1 MFVKNDRAIAVFLGM
16 AILLPFFNFLRF
28 APLADWYFCGLG
40 LVFLGVGFV
49 VSVMQNNEYRFPRI
63 SAVGLLFVTALLFS
77 KSVDLVIPAALILL
91 LFFFFIGL
99 GDLNISKRRIVLVE
113 TIAILIFVVALI
125 QTLLG
130 FAQVFDLAKYFYGF
144 ISYDVNNR
152 TGNIFGN
159 IGQRNHYA
167 DFLGWGVVSACYLF
181 AVQKLRVYF
190 FVLSIFMIELLLLW
204 CGSRLPFGYF
214 LIAALVAWFWVKR
227 SNQNVVVRKMV
238 LGIVVAIL
246 LFSIMQIFGRQIDLF
261 VNYVGMPL
269 HVESGAERILA
280 ADVGFR
286 RRVEWAKAWDIFLSH
301 PFFGVGLGNF
311 AHYSVQM
318 EAFSGYPK
326 YPESWLFTNCH
337 NLVFQLLAET
347 GIFGAV
353 VVVFGLAFCLFPYF
367 SKGKQNVENLFLIC
381 IAGIILGHSML
392 EYPLWYWPFLAM
404 LYTICALSPV
414 ASYRLDMSK
423 MFCSAISLAVAA
435 CCFMN
440 FYFGRTVFYE
450 LVGYNMP
457 VPSISENIRRVV
469 RLQEI
474 EKNPLWRPE
483 AQLVLS
489 NYLLPTSSQIDYKIK
504 LFEEMSYSLPYPQLL
519 FKLAILYSLNN
530 QPQKARSVMVLAIAN
545 FPDMLPAFLSDLDSR
560 KEPSLL
566 MIREMTRK
574 AVVAYGN
581 PQAVTTNSRIA
592 AVMTVAA
599 PVTRKALF

>member
-1 MFVKNDRAIAVFLGM
+1 M
-16 AILLPFFNFLRF
+16 PFFNFLRF
-28 APLADWYFCGLG
+28 APLADWYFTALGIFSLG
-40 LVFLGVGFV
+40 LALV
-49 VSVMQNNEYRFPRI
+49 VCVLNGCGYRLSRI
-63 SAVGLLFVTALLFS
+63 SIVVLIFVIALILSHSADLVVPAALLF
-77 KSVDLVIPAALILL
+77 L
-91 LFFFFIGL
+91 LFFFFVSL
-99 GDLNISKRRIVLVE
+99 GDLSVQEKRIIFLDFLSAMIFIAALVQ
-113 TIAILIFVVALI
+113 V
-125 QTLLG
+125 LLG
-130 FAQVFDLAKYFYGF
+130 FSQVIDFAKYLNGF
-144 ISYDVNNR
+144 VTYDVNNR

-167 DFLGWGVVSACYLF
+167 NFLGWGVVAACYLY
-181 AVQKLRVYF
+181 AKGKLRFLF
-190 FVLSIFMIELLLLW
+190 FVGSVFSIEVLIAW
-204 CGSRLPFGYF
+204 CGSRLPFGYN
-214 LIAALVAWFWVKR
+214 LIICLLGWYWMRRSSEELYVK
-227 SNQNVVVRKMV
+227 KMV
-238 LGIVVAIL
+238 VGLVLSVI
-246 LFSIMQIFGRQIDLF
+246 LFSLIQIFSNQIDLIL
-261 VNYVGMPL
+261 NSIGLPI
-269 HVESGAERILA
+269 HAQSGADRILA
-280 ADVGFR
+280 ADLGAR

-301 PFFGVGLGNF
+301 PLFGVGLGNF

-404 LYTICALSPV
+404 LYTICAFSPV

-423 MFCSAISLAVAA
+423 MFCSVISLAVAA

-457 VPSISENIRRVV
+457 VPSIAENIRRVV

-504 LFEEMSYSLPYPQLL
+504 LFEEMSYSMPYPQLL

-560 KEPSLL
+560 KEQSLL